1 MIDGAPEEAL
11 GTLDDVQDWGDILFG
26 GDKCQKKAFEVIVVH
41 FVIVVYEKA
50 ENDDISRRKRKI
62 DNEIDKLRKYI
73 C

>member
-1 MIDGAPEEAL
+1 M
-11 GTLDDVQDWGDILFG
+11 FG

-41 FVIVVYEKA
+41 FVIAVYEKA